1 MHYAILQV
9 FVWDCSHVALAKCR
23 NLKYVKD
30 KFQGSLDVRSPDVI
44 KELCGGSSDGHP
56 IIFRWSNLKG
66 GSINLMELFN

>member
-1 MHYAILQV
+1 M
-9 FVWDCSHVALAKCR
+9 WDCSHVALAKCR

-44 KELCGGSSDGHP
+44 KELCGSSSDGHP
-56 IIFRWSNLKG
+56 IIFRWFNLKG